1 MAQTVHNGYTPDEL
15 ESFEKHE
22 KKVALLV
29 IGMLFVMVATATI
42 PEIIY
47 GIPLK
52 DTAPPE
58 ICNITSVMLFVE
70 LLAITLPMVYFMP
83 RDEFRIKICKS
94 LAGLELGV
102 FHCSDDLVIIVG
114 LSRECADMV
123 IDGQYDNW
131 LRSRK
136 VCKLIG

>member
-22 KKVALLV
+22 KRNAALIL
-29 IGMLFVMVATATI
+29 GLMLALIVTAYV
-42 PEIIY
+42 PMFYY
-47 GIPLK
+47 GAPLS
-52 DTAPPE
+52 DTAPA
-58 ICNITSVMLFVE
+58 IVSDVVGATVIG
-70 LLAITLPMVYFMP
+70 LAILIVVLFIVTMP
-83 RDEFRIKICKS
+83 KIEFRDKICKS

>member
-1 MAQTVHNGYTPDEL
+1 MAHTVHNGYTPNEL

-22 KKVALLV
+22 KKVAILIL
-29 IGMLFVMVATATI
+29 GMLIVMVVTATI
-42 PEIIY
+42 PEIYY

-52 DTAPPE
+52 DNVPPE
-58 ICNITSVMLFVE
+58 ILNILSVMLLVE
-70 LLAITLPMVYFMP
+70 LLAITLPAIYSMP
-83 RDEFRIKICKS
+83 RIEFRMKICKS

-131 LRSRK
+131 LRSRE

>member
-1 MAQTVHNGYTPDEL
+1 MAHTVHNGYTPNEL

-22 KKVALLV
+22 KRVAILV
-29 IGMLFVMVATATI
+29 LEMLIVSVATATI
-42 PEIIY
+42 PEMYY

-58 ICNITSVMLFVE
+58 IWNIISVMLFAE
-70 LLAITLPMVYFMP
+70 LLAITLPVIYLMP
-83 RDEFRIKICKS
+83 RIEFRIKICKS

-102 FHCSDDLVIIVG
+102 LHCSDDLVILLG

-131 LRSRK
+131 LRSRQ

>member
-58 ICNITSVMLFVE
+58 ICNITSVMLIVE

-83 RDEFRIKICKS
+83 RNEFRIKICKS

-102 FHCSDDLVIIVG
+102 FRCSDDLVIIVG

>member
-1 MAQTVHNGYTPDEL
+1 MAHTVHNGYTPDEL

-22 KKVALLV
+22 KRDAFLILGL
-29 IGMLFVMVATATI
+29 IIVMFLTAFT
-42 PEIIY
+42 PELY
-47 GIPLK
+47 YDFPLK
-52 DTAPPE
+52 DTMPPLLYDFM
-58 ICNITSVMLFVE
+58 TMLMLCEMLAVV
-70 LLAITLPMVYFMP
+70 LLAATIMP
-83 RDEFRIKICKS
+83 RIAFRDKICKS

-102 FHCSDDLVIIVG
+102 LHCSDDLVILVG

-131 LRSRK
+131 LRSRQ

>member
-1 MAQTVHNGYTPDEL
+1 MAHTVHNGYTPNEL

-22 KKVALLV
+22 KKVAIFVL
-29 IGMLFVMVATATI
+29 GMLFGMIATGTI

-52 DTAPPE
+52 DHVPPE
-58 ICNITSVMLFVE
+58 IWDIISAMLLVE
-70 LLAITLPMVYFMP
+70 LLATTVPMIYFVP
-83 RDEFRIKICKS
+83 RNDFRIKICKS

-102 FHCSDDLVIIVG
+102 FHCADDLVIIVG

-131 LRSRK
+131 LKSRQ